1 MDCKR
6 FWKTQSQRAN
16 MNMHSL
22 SWTAWAWLFCMAFHS
37 TLTSSA
43 EKAPAKQ
50 TIEQQKASIPSHIAE
65 VALLK
70 RLPLSSIKRMGD
82 SWVACVDQAGSEVC
96 IVLGKHISAAPVSD
110 SSPAEQSLS
119 DLRAGDRLI
128 VHKYGQLAYETTV
141 NTTAVHAAPQQT
153 LQIADVG
160 YLAPAQNGSL
170 TFYPHSS
177 CEARITVYSRG
188 TVRTLDRLPRYQR
201 EGERIIRT
209 KDVSLVKEYIDSH
222 ADESFVVLVTVPSQ
236 CEPCRQ
242 MDGVIT
248 GGATAGPSLLEVKT
262 FILEYFAFEDAERE
276 LLGPQALFP
285 TTLVFGPAPPTKR
298 MSPSVLYGQSA
309 GVPLEQHTRTVREH
323 FKRGAPLGIARG
335 LLSRESLNRLI
346 GLGRKQ
352 S

>member
-1 MDCKR
+1 
-6 FWKTQSQRAN
+6 
-16 MNMHSL
+16 MNKHSL
-22 SWTAWAWLFCMAFHS
+22 SGTSRTWLFWIAFYPAALQS
-37 TLTSSA
+37 LTTMSA
-43 EKAPAKQ
+43 EQISAKP

-65 VALLK
+65 EALLK
-70 RLPLSSIKRMGD
+70 QLPLSSVKRVGD
-82 SWVACVDQAGSEVC
+82 SWVACVDHAGSEVC
-96 IVLGKHISAAPVSD
+96 IVLGKQTAAAPVSAA
-110 SSPAEQSLS
+110 SPAEQGLS

-141 NTTAVHAAPQQT
+141 NTSAVQAAPRQT
-153 LQIADVG
+153 LEVTDVG
-160 YLAPAQNGSL
+160 YLTPAPNGSL
-170 TFYPHSS
+170 TFYPHRN
-177 CEARITVYSRG
+177 CQARISVYG
-188 TVRTLDRLPRYQR
+188 GGKVRTVDYLPRYQR

-222 ADESFVVLVTVPSQ
+222 AEESFVVLVTVPSQ
-236 CEPCRQ
+236 CEPCRK
-242 MDGVIT
+242 MDGILTSGV
-248 GGATAGPSLLEVKT
+248 AAESSLPQVKT

-276 LLGPQALFP
+276 LLGPDALFP

-298 MSPSVLYGQSA
+298 MSPSVMYGQSA

-352 S
+352 P